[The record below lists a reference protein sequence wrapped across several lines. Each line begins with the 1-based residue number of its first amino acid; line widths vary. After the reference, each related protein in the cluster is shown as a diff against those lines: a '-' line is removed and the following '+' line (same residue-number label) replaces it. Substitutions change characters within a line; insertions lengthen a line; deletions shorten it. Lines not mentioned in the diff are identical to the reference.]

1 MVSVNVS
8 INFKIEFCSGAP
20 KSKTKFSAKPG
31 RVCYAN
37 DETYETGEN
46 FFPNCKTEC
55 ICVDGVIGCRKAQ
68 DPAHCEGET
77 IMAMAAHTKPID
89 MVEVRPANEDKNI
102 AGKFE
107 LSLG

>member
-1 MVSVNVS
+1 M
-8 INFKIEFCSGAP
+8 
-20 KSKTKFSAKPG
+20 
-31 RVCYAN
+31 CYAN

-102 AGKFE
+102 AGKSDI
-107 LSLG
+107 SLGWIAGQGEFWKGQILDLTNYWIMK

>member
-1 MVSVNVS
+1 MKISVALGRHHLN
-8 INFKIEFCSGAP
+8 KI
-20 KSKTKFSAKPG
+20 SAKPG

-102 AGKFE
+102 AGKYSYKGKF
-107 LSLG
+107 GVDFG

>member
-1 MVSVNVS
+1 M
-8 INFKIEFCSGAP
+8 
-20 KSKTKFSAKPG
+20 
-31 RVCYAN
+31 CYAN

-102 AGKFE
+102 AGKSDI
-107 LSLG
+107 SLGWISGQGEFWKGQILDLTKYWIMK